1 MIFEPLIAFLNINA
15 YLCINPKFSNMRFTK
30 FLAILVLGIVSNSFV
45 CHAQY
50 ENYYEVEGSKFIVTS
65 PDAEL
70 YLLPESYNKA
80 VTSGEAFNYGYRDI
94 VDVSNVKSKTIRK
107 PLQLRAVR
115 YTNVTKS
122 RNFDAYIVEYKDK
135 LWVLKSND
143 VQDNSL
149 LNSQNDRVSKDKKN
163 LELQHDNSVA
173 KKQNLTQ
180 KRGELNRQLDSLS
193 AYYVQICTDSIC
205 YYKNLE
211 VRLPEIRDSL
221 VSVAER
227 AEQARVDKE
236 FDDWCKAQP
245 ASTKAAA
252 KAISIDYAAL
262 DYPNS
267 VGGCDYNFEFTNNSS
282 KTIKYLYW
290 TGTAYNAVNDPVY
303 CEIRRKATFSGK
315 DTGPIEQGES
325 GGGCWDCIIYNY
337 SADYIRLLK
346 IEIIYMD
353 GSSINIGAA
362 DIARLM
368 GAPSRE
374 VSVDSWEVAKD
385 MISSRECQNNI
396 TLWGKRLVSVQSQKS
411 YDGEWAELKSSPYN
425 QIISSLSD
433 VEAQERQVQKE
444 ITYNKSD
451 IDLFNKFVG
460 FEKFATTNQ
469 KTTTYSQS
477 GSYSSGTSGA
487 SSSKKSPFITFGIEG
502 SLEGLKSVSG
512 GLGLSMR
519 IGRYSSLFNA
529 TIGAKYQYT
538 AYKKSVSYSYTDNM
552 SYHYSY
558 ADYKHNVS
566 QVVFPV
572 VLNWNILRDDMFSLY
587 LGVGY
592 EYGVLISDKQ
602 LFDYNFGDDFNVS
615 DFYQHGSDELVLLS
629 TPSRSPIIQVG
640 FAGRRLDWKVY
651 YKIHR
656 ESTML
661 ANSEKGAIGTA
672 LTYYF

>member
-1 MIFEPLIAFLNINA
+1 MRSKQGLI
-15 YLCINPKFSNMRFTK
+15 
-30 FLAILVLGIVSNSFV
+30 
-45 CHAQY
+45 
-50 ENYYEVEGSKFIVTS
+50 
-65 PDAEL
+65 
-70 YLLPESYNKA
+70 
-80 VTSGEAFNYGYRDI
+80 
-94 VDVSNVKSKTIRK
+94 KS
-107 PLQLRAVR
+107 L
-115 YTNVTKS
+115 
-122 RNFDAYIVEYKDK
+122 
-135 LWVLKSND
+135 
-143 VQDNSL
+143 
-149 LNSQNDRVSKDKKN
+149 
-163 LELQHDNSVA
+163 
-173 KKQNLTQ
+173 
-180 KRGELNRQLDSLS
+180 
-193 AYYVQICTDSIC
+193 
-205 YYKNLE
+205 
-211 VRLPEIRDSL
+211 
-221 VSVAER
+221 
-227 AEQARVDKE
+227 
-236 FDDWCKAQP
+236 
-245 ASTKAAA
+245 
-252 KAISIDYAAL
+252 
-262 DYPNS
+262 
-267 VGGCDYNFEFTNNSS
+267 
-282 KTIKYLYW
+282 
-290 TGTAYNAVNDPVY
+290 
-303 CEIRRKATFSGK
+303 
-315 DTGPIEQGES
+315 
-325 GGGCWDCIIYNY
+325 
-337 SADYIRLLK
+337 
-346 IEIIYMD
+346 M
-353 GSSINIGAA
+353 IGA
-362 DIARLM
+362 
-368 GAPSRE
+368 
-374 VSVDSWEVAKD
+374 KH
-385 MISSRECQNNI
+385 
-396 TLWGKRLVSVQSQKS
+396 
-411 YDGEWAELKSSPYN
+411 SPYN

-460 FEKFATTNQ
+460 FEKFATTNK

-538 AYKKSVSYSYTDNM
+538 AYEKSVSYSYTDNM